1 MSCLCTLSAYHFI
14 VLLGVLRDHAVN
26 FAVVVNVDHAYL
38 YIRHKGVQ
46 GRDEVRASL
55 SGEAGDDINGA
66 LLLAMTAA
74 RIAGLSLKYTL
85 ICAFSLLAHS

>member
-1 MSCLCTLSAYHFI
+1 MKKPEKFVVVLFMYPERLPFI

-46 GRDEVRASL
+46 GGDEV
-55 SGEAGDDINGA
+55 
-66 LLLAMTAA
+66 
-74 RIAGLSLKYTL
+74 
-85 ICAFSLLAHS
+85 